1 MRPLKPYLLALS
13 GLIAA
18 VFGGLFLGTP
28 AKIPL
33 LAATGPMPEL
43 EPKNTAPSR
52 EIVAGR
58 DAKLPVGKLPAPQPH
73 LPALPFWRS
82 ETLRLAFAPVG
93 AAVRG
98 APEPLFDRRAR
109 LLVGVIELRI

>member
-1 MRPLKPYLLALS
+1 MRPLKPYLLAIS

-18 VFGGLFLGTP
+18 MFGGLFLGTP

-33 LAATGPMPEL
+33 LAATGPTPEL
-43 EPKNTAPSR
+43 EPKNAAPSR

-82 ETLRLAFAPVG
+82 DTLRPALAPV
-93 AAVRG
+93 AARVCATR
-98 APEPLFDRRAR
+98 EPLLDRRAR
-109 LLVGVIELRI
+109 SLVGVIELRI